1 MQRINTSQNQLT
13 STILHRCLLVS
24 LRIASDTSFNKDS
37 ISLASL
43 LTVTKTGVHMIQV
56 SVTSTEVRNQSGNAK
71 ASGKPYS
78 LNFQTVYVHTYGRDG
93 KKNPYPEKTEI
104 ILEKNEQGAALFYPA
119 GEYTLAPESF
129 YVDRS
134 GNLAVSPRLTKL
146 VPAAAAA
153 KV

>member
-1 MQRINTSQNQLT
+1 
-13 STILHRCLLVS
+13 
-24 LRIASDTSFNKDS
+24 
-37 ISLASL
+37 
-43 LTVTKTGVHMIQV
+43 MIQV

-71 ASGKPYS
+71 ETGKSYS
-78 LNFQTVYVHTYGRDG
+78 LNFQTAWFHLYDRAGN
-93 KKNPYPEKTEI
+93 KNPYPEKCEI